1 MKSFKLPIEIALND
15 NKVTLK
21 FLHRVFQKL
30 PDNSLKVFWTKTR
43 TLVKQW
49 IIFRKSND
57 RRLLFFIL
65 KSNTSICDEC
75 EMFNNCK
82 IPNVKLSSNFKR
94 KSRYLKNLFRKRLEA
109 VQQQYNS
116 T

>member
-1 MKSFKLPIEIALND
+1 MKSVKLPIEIALND

-30 PDNSLKVFWTKTR
+30 PDNSLKVFWTKTWS
-43 TLVKQW
+43 LVKQL
-49 IIFRKSND
+49 F

-75 EMFNNCK
+75 EMLNNCK
-82 IPNVKLSSNFKR
+82 IPNAKLSSNFKR